1 MVPGGLDAVRRTIDV
16 FSLFLRVLFAKVAA
30 GKRSGSGFRCIFF
43 PFSRVRDVN
52 LRGQYCAST

>member
-30 GKRSGSGFRCIFF
+30 GKGVVLAFVVFF

-52 LRGQYCAST
+52 LRGQYCASA